1 MSAHP
6 LSFSDVTARPRMA
19 PPTAFPFPEFA
30 LAGPAFAGPAFAG
43 PASAAPLAASAVVA
57 RPAASVADG
66 AGLAHDAGN
75 LMGALGLYSALLSR
89 PDVLRPE
96 HRHYAE
102 ELTLLSQ
109 RSRALI
115 DRLLVGSESLPA
127 TAPAAT
133 TEDVPTKNSGPSC
146 RTADRPAD
154 AGSCDPH
161 RVLDQLAPLLRS
173 LAAPHE
179 LSLHSS
185 GPRTTLPFS
194 AEILER
200 IAVNLVCNATQ
211 AMTTQA
217 TNTQTTNKQAT
228 NNQTT
233 PACGTA
239 SGSLCLQLL
248 HHSGTVVLEIED
260 AGPGMPLP
268 QAARLITL
276 TSSSV
281 PRQHGARGLGLR
293 IVREL
298 ATATDA
304 AVEVHIRRAR
314 GTTIRLQWKAP
325 ARQDAAPSSRS
336 GVSQTLSCS

>member
-30 LAGPAFAGPAFAG
+30 LSGPAFAG

-115 DRLLVGSESLPA
+115 DRLLAGSESQPA

-133 TEDVPTKNSGPSC
+133 TEDVPTKNSGPSR

-161 RVLDQLAPLLRS
+161 SVLDQLAPLLRS

-179 LSLHSS
+179 LSLQSS

-217 TNTQTTNKQAT
+217 TNTQTTNKQAM
-228 NNQTT
+228 NKQTT
-233 PACGTA
+233 PASGTAA
-239 SGSLCLQLL
+239 SGSLRLRLL

-304 AVEVHIRRAR
+304 AVEVHIRRER

-325 ARQDAAPSSRS
+325 TRLDAAPSSRAE
-336 GVSQTLSCS
+336 VSQTLSCS

>member
-30 LAGPAFAGPAFAG
+30 LAGPAFAG

-228 NNQTT
+228 

-239 SGSLCLQLL
+239 SGSLRLRLL

-304 AVEVHIRRAR
+304 AVEVHIRRER

-325 ARQDAAPSSRS
+325 TRLDAAPSSRAE
-336 GVSQTLSCS
+336 VSQTLSCS

>member
-30 LAGPAFAGPAFAG
+30 LSGPAFAG

-133 TEDVPTKNSGPSC
+133 TEDVPTKNSGPSR

-161 RVLDQLAPLLRS
+161 WVLDQLAPLLRS

-228 NNQTT
+228 

-239 SGSLCLQLL
+239 SGSLRLRLL

-276 TSSSV
+276 TSSV
-281 PRQHGARGLGLR
+281 PRQQGVRGLGLR

-304 AVEVHIRRAR
+304 AVEVHIRRER
-314 GTTIRLQWKAP
+314 GTTIRLQWKVP

>member
-30 LAGPAFAGPAFAG
+30 LSGPAFAG

-133 TEDVPTKNSGPSC
+133 TEDVPTKNSGPSR

-161 RVLDQLAPLLRS
+161 WVLDQLAPLLRS

-228 NNQTT
+228 
-233 PACGTA
+233 PAVAA
-239 SGSLCLQLL
+239 SLRHGRAGDRRRRSGNAAAAGGPPDHPDLLC
-248 HHSGTVVLEIED
+248 
-260 AGPGMPLP
+260 PP
-268 QAARLITL
+268 AARG
-276 TSSSV
+276 SR
-281 PRQHGARGLGLR
+281 PGPAHCARACDRYGR
-293 IVREL
+293 C
-298 ATATDA
+298 
-304 AVEVHIRRAR
+304 RRSPH
-314 GTTIRLQWKAP
+314 P
-325 ARQDAAPSSRS
+325 A
-336 GVSQTLSCS
+336 